1 MVLRGNSG
9 AHRGACAG
17 HALDLELAANS
28 ANSLLHS
35 EHAQARGGARR
46 QAHPVVA
53 HAEHDAAGLE
63 LEPHLDLA
71 RAGMPGD
78 VGERLLQHAEERGA
92 GRLGQRD
99 ALWDVDAARKGRAL
113 LADKA
118 GQEIGVSSWIEVGQ
132 QRIDEFAHCTEDRQW
147 IHVDV
152 ERAAKESPAGGTI
165 AHGYLVLA
173 LLAPTG
179 MEILVPRVRAKQI
192 LNYGLD
198 KVRFPAPVLAGK
210 RVRNRIK
217 LAAAEDKGG
226 GRWLLSLENT
236 VEIEGGD
243 KPALVATTL
252 AMVFG

>member
-1 MVLRGNSG
+1 MSTAPMGPT
-9 AHRGACAG
+9 
-17 HALDLELAANS
+17 E
-28 ANSLLHS
+28 
-35 EHAQARGGARR
+35 
-46 QAHPVVA
+46 
-53 HAEHDAAGLE
+53 
-63 LEPHLDLA
+63 
-71 RAGMPGD
+71 
-78 VGERLLQHAEERGA
+78 
-92 GRLGQRD
+92 
-99 ALWDVDAARKGRAL
+99 

-210 RVRNRIK
+210 RVRNRFRFLEAHDMTIEAVVTK
-217 LAAAEDKGG
+217 SM
-226 GRWLLSLENT
+226 WLLAQNCESFDQLQQRFYRQVNFDT
-236 VEIEGGD
+236 
-243 KPALVATTL
+243 
-252 AMVFG
+252 FYH

>member
-1 MVLRGNSG
+1 MSTAPMG
-9 AHRGACAG
+9 
-17 HALDLELAANS
+17 
-28 ANSLLHS
+28 
-35 EHAQARGGARR
+35 
-46 QAHPVVA
+46 P
-53 HAEHDAAGLE
+53 AE
-63 LEPHLDLA
+63 
-71 RAGMPGD
+71 
-78 VGERLLQHAEERGA
+78 
-92 GRLGQRD
+92 
-99 ALWDVDAARKGRAL
+99 

-132 QRIDEFAHCTEDRQW
+132 RRIDEFAHCTEDRQW